1 MRHHYSSYRKRSLS
15 QLAIGMV
22 ALGGSL
28 ALGGCQASGSEQ
40 PVPLTTTY
48 QAVALDNGQVYFGRI
63 QGLNSPYPVLTD
75 VYYVQARVNPKTKK
89 TTNILVKQGK
99 EWHAP
104 DRMVLNARHIVF
116 IEPVTAESQVA
127 KLIEEATKK

>member
-1 MRHHYSSYRKRSLS
+1 MNYRGRHRSLFC
-15 QLAIGMV
+15 LTIGMV

-28 ALGGCQASGSEQ
+28 ALAGCQAPGSDSTGA
-40 PVPLTTTY
+40 LTTTY
-48 QAVALDNGQVYFGRI
+48 QAVALDNGQVYFGKLE
-63 QGLNSPYPVLTD
+63 GLSSPFPVLTD

-116 IEPVTAESQVA
+116 IEPVTPESQVA
-127 KLIEEATKK
+127 KLIEEAKKKK